1 MRPLLDW
8 PIVVIGLILMVVLSA
23 ALQFGYWLGRRIYGQ
38 TKSGATREGL
48 GYLISA
54 SMALLGLLLAFT
66 FGASQERF
74 NIRRRLVEDEA
85 NAFRS
90 TYMIVQSLDDARR
103 ASLSPLIVEY
113 CKARVA
119 FFEAPNTSLA
129 AQADSRSDGLQ
140 DAILAHALDNRQSA
154 TTDSSTTMVVDR
166 LSRLF
171 DVDATRRAEH
181 FARVPLSILQAL
193 MLYAVI
199 SVGVM
204 GMALS
209 GGTRHPVAS
218 AAFLLVLTTTAC
230 MIVGLDRQ
238 RSPAMLSQQA
248 PMERTLAWMQ
258 RWEAAR
264 RAGAPAPP
272 AGGTSP

>member
-8 PIVVIGLILMVVLSA
+8 PLWVIGLILMVVLSA
-23 ALQFGYWLGRRIYGQ
+23 ALQFGYWLGRRIYGG

-48 GYLISA
+48 GYIISA

-74 NIRRRLVEDEA
+74 NIRRRLIEDEA

-90 TYMIVQSLDDARR
+90 SYMVVQSLDEARK
-103 ASLSPLIVEY
+103 AALSPLIVEY
-113 CKARVA
+113 CKARVL
-119 FFEAPNTSLA
+119 FFEATNA
-129 AQADSRSDGLQ
+129 ADADQADARSDRLQ
-140 DAILAHALDNRQSA
+140 DAILARALDTRQSGA
-154 TTDSSTTMVVDR
+154 PDGSATMVVDK

-171 DVDATRRAEH
+171 EVDATRRAEH
-181 FARVPLSILQAL
+181 FARVPLGILQAL
-193 MLYAVI
+193 MAYAVI
-199 SVGVM
+199 SVAVI

-218 AAFLLVLTTTAC
+218 FAFLFVLTTTAC
-230 MIVGLDRQ
+230 MILGLDRQ
-238 RSPAMLSQQA
+238 KTSAMLSQQA

-258 RWEAAR
+258 RWETAR
-264 RAGAPAPP
+264 LAGAPPP
-272 AGGTSP
+272 PGRTGR